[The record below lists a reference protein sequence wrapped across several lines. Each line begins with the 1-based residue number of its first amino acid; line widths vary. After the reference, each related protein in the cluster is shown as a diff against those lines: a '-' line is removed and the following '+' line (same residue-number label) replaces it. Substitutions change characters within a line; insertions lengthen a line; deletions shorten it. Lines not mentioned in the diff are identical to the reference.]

1 MAYDWHLGL
10 LLQYWPAFLNGLI
23 ITAKLTVVSI
33 VAGTVIGYVL
43 GVLLSM
49 KSPYLIPVKILI
61 NVYNALLGWLPLLVL
76 MVWMYYF
83 LPVLFNIKFDGLTVA
98 YIGLSLNLSAF
109 IADVIRGAIE
119 EIPRSYIDA
128 GRAIGMPFPL
138 ILRRIIFPEIVR
150 ISLPSMVALY
160 INQFKWTTLASVLG
174 VSELLHTADTI
185 MIQTYRSLE
194 AYTAIAVIY
203 LVVVGFGNLV
213 YMRMQR
219 MEFFRQRA

>member
-1 MAYDWHLGL
+1 MAYDWQLSL
-10 LLQYWPAFLNGLI
+10 LIEYWPAFLNGLI
-23 ITAKLTVVSI
+23 LTMKLTVVTI
-33 VAGTVIGYVL
+33 LAGTVIGYVL
-43 GVLLSM
+43 GVVLSM
-49 KSPYLIPVKILI
+49 KSAYLKPVKFLI

-83 LPVLFNIKFDGLTVA
+83 LPVLFNIRFDGLTVA
-98 YIGLSLNLSAF
+98 YIALSLNLSAF
-109 IADVIRGAIE
+109 IADVVRGAIE

-128 GRAIGMPFPL
+128 GKAIGMPFPL

-185 MIQTYRSLE
+185 MILTYRSLE

-203 LVVVGFGNLV
+203 LVVVGFGNLI
-213 YMRMQR
+213 YMRMQH
-219 MEFFRQRA
+219 MEFFKQRA

>member
-1 MAYDWHLGL
+1 MAYDWQLSL
-10 LLQYWPAFLNGLI
+10 ILEYWPAFLEGFIL
-23 ITAKLTVVSI
+23 TMKLTVVSI
-33 VAGTVIGYVL
+33 VAGTLIGYIL
-43 GVLLSM
+43 GILLSL
-49 KSPYLIPVKILI
+49 KVAYVKPLKVLI
-61 NVYNALLGWLPLLVL
+61 NVYIAFFGWLPLLVL

-83 LPVLFNIKFDGLTVA
+83 LPVLFNIRFSGLTVSYVA
-98 YIGLSLNLSAF
+98 LSLNLSAF

-119 EIPRSYIDA
+119 EIPRTYIDA
-128 GRAIGMPFPL
+128 GKAIGMPFPL

-150 ISLPSMVALY
+150 VSLPSMVALY

-203 LVVVGFGNLV
+203 LVVVGLGNMV

>member
-1 MAYDWHLGL
+1 MKYDWQLSL
-10 LLQYWPAFLNGLI
+10 ITEYWPAFVTGL
-23 ITAKLTVVSI
+23 TLTMKLTVVSI
-33 VAGTVIGYVL
+33 VAGTLIGYLL
-43 GVLLSM
+43 GVLMSL
-49 KSPYLIPVKILI
+49 KVAYLKPVRVLI
-61 NVYNALLGWLPLLVL
+61 NVYIAFFGWLPLLVL

-83 LPVLFNIKFDGLTVA
+83 LPVLFDIRFDGLTVS
-98 YIGLSLNLSAF
+98 YIALSLNLSAF

-119 EIPRSYIDA
+119 EIPRTYIDA
-128 GRAIGMPFPL
+128 GRAVGMPFPL

-203 LVVVGFGNLV
+203 LVVVGLGNMV
-213 YMRMQR
+213 YMSLQR
-219 MEFFRQRA
+219 MEFFKQRA